1 MATVNGGTPRMFL
14 ARELRRAR
22 EGKGISRASLA
33 NEFYVSEVLVRQWE
47 TGHRVPVAD
56 HVVKLDE
63 MFGMRGI
70 LVRIR
75 EELVKA
81 SVPLEW
87 FGRWT
92 EIEGRASS
100 LWSFEPMVVPGL
112 LQTEDYARGILVA
125 ANHLA
130 DVEEM
135 VCARMERQKILHR
148 EEEPPMFIAVI
159 AESVLSQNVGGP
171 ETMVGQLTY
180 LAEVARRD
188 NVIIQIVPAR
198 AKACAGFTGPFV
210 IANLDGG
217 TDIAY
222 VDNAIS
228 GEVAEDPEDL
238 IRLRRMFDVF
248 RADALSQ
255 QESQAL
261 MTRMAGQWKS

>member
-1 MATVNGGTPRMFL
+1 MTTLNGGTPRMFL

-22 EGKGISRASLA
+22 EGKGMSRAALA
-33 NEFYVSEVLVRQWE
+33 KEFYVSEVLVRQWE
-47 TGHRVPVAD
+47 TGHRVPVMD
-56 HVVKLDE
+56 HVTKLDE
-63 MFGMRGI
+63 MFDMRGI

-75 EELVKA
+75 EDLVKA

-125 ANHLA
+125 ANRLA

-135 VCARMERQKILHR
+135 VGARMERQKILHR
-148 EEEPPMFIAVI
+148 EEEPPMFIALI
-159 AESVLSQNVGGP
+159 AEGVLSQNVGGP
-171 ETMVGQLTY
+171 DVMAGQLTY
-180 LAEVARRD
+180 LAEVSQRE

-210 IANLDGG
+210 IAKFGGG

-222 VDNAIS
+222 VDNAIN
-228 GEVAEDPEDL
+228 GDVAEDPEDL
-238 IRLRRMFDVF
+238 VRLRRMFDVS
-248 RADALSQ
+248 ALTPCHSGILWP
-255 QESQAL
+255 S
-261 MTRMAGQWKS
+261 